1 MGCEEYRPSEHP
13 AQSHTLSA
21 HHHNEH
27 SGQFLHHNSVRHG
40 KVYYSGQ
47 CNQTLHQTYAVPK
60 NEHKPV
66 ITELY
71 AFLTE
76 SMKKRTLVRIFVV
89 LLKKSNFYGTIYI
102 LTL

>member
-1 MGCEEYRPSEHP
+1 MSNHSFGLPFHI
-13 AQSHTLSA
+13 AQ
-21 HHHNEH
+21 
-27 SGQFLHHNSVRHG
+27 R
-40 KVYYSGQ
+40 
-47 CNQTLHQTYAVPK
+47 TYAVPK

>member
-1 MGCEEYRPSEHP
+1 MS
-13 AQSHTLSA
+13 AQR
-21 HHHNEH
+21 
-27 SGQFLHHNSVRHG
+27 FP
-40 KVYYSGQ
+40 
-47 CNQTLHQTYAVPK
+47 QTYAVPK

>member
-1 MGCEEYRPSEHP
+1 MKQIQE
-13 AQSHTLSA
+13 A
-21 HHHNEH
+21 
-27 SGQFLHHNSVRHG
+27 
-40 KVYYSGQ
+40 
-47 CNQTLHQTYAVPK
+47 YAVPK